1 MTVFALLPEQGGLF
15 HYRHLLGPGVA
26 HNLATELEIPLGVE
40 PRRVH
45 AAVARLLERQSALRC
60 AVVGN
65 PPAAQRLGPVAPELV
80 ESEVPDV
87 SSAIG
92 HRLNELYHKEFS
104 ELNDPKRAH
113 FELFRDQRSQTL
125 LVLADHLVTDHHSL
139 GLIAGEA
146 AEALGL
152 PGRHH
157 PPRDVVDYVDLCRA
171 RDREQSA
178 RAGRETRI
186 WAQAL
191 EGVAPLR
198 GLMPHGHDGK
208 LVRAQRDSTHNG
220 PELATVVR
228 RLADH
233 LNISVFSVVALLVSL
248 AIWRRGEQRSFVVQ
262 TPVSTRR
269 DDRSAGTV
277 GYLIN
282 ERPLVCR
289 IDPTRTLRAHGH
301 EIWKSCVRAFRHSH
315 LGVPQLVD
323 AVPAYRDTLDGRGID
338 YVQLHVTDG
347 DGRLPGAAR
356 PRGTGTNDV
365 VHDDR
370 ELGAFRPGAGLTCT
384 TLRFDFSSDQTLV
397 RTFFGGPEHGLAA
410 ATALTDDVVSL
421 ARKALRYVDSP
432 VAGLDAATPRCRLAA
447 VMEGSR

>member
-15 HYRHLLGPGVA
+15 YYRHLLGPGVA
-26 HNLATELEIPLGVE
+26 HNLATELDLPLGVE
-40 PRRVH
+40 TGQVH

-60 AVVGN
+60 AVVGD

-92 HRLNELYHKEFS
+92 QRLKELYHEDFT

-113 FELFRDQRSQTL
+113 FELFRDQRRQTL

-139 GLIAGEA
+139 GLIAGEL
-146 AEALGL
+146 AETLGL
-152 PGRHH
+152 PGQHH
-157 PPRDVVDYVDLCRA
+157 PPRDVADYVGLCRA
-171 RDREQSA
+171 RDREQAA

-208 LVRAQRDSTHNG
+208 LVCAQRDSTHNG
-220 PELATVVR
+220 PELDTVVR
-228 RLADH
+228 TLAGH

-248 AIWRRGEQRSFVVQ
+248 AIWRCGGQRSFVVQ

-289 IDPTRTLRAHGH
+289 IDPTRTLRAHGQ
-301 EIWKSCVRAFRHSH
+301 EIWRSCVRAFRHSH
-315 LGVPQLVD
+315 LGVPQLVE

-338 YVQLHVTDG
+338 YVQLHVTNG
-347 DGRLPGAAR
+347 DGRLPGAPP
-356 PRGTGTNDV
+356 PRDAEPNDV
-365 VHDDR
+365 VHDER
-370 ELGAFRPGAGLTCT
+370 ELGAFRPGTELTCT
-384 TLRFDFSSDQTLV
+384 TLRFDFSADRTLV
-397 RTFFGGPEHGLAA
+397 RTFFGGPEDGLAA
-410 ATALTDDVVSL
+410 ASALTDDVVSL
-421 ARKALRYVDSP
+421 ARAALRHVDSP
-432 VAGLDAATPRCRLAA
+432 VAGLDAATPRRRLAP
-447 VMEGSR
+447 VLEESR